1 MESPLKSNE
10 DALRKNEDDESSPNK
25 SIANGDAAHDA
36 VSDEV
41 AKHNNNDD
49 DDDEEEDEAKENDP
63 RRRLS
68 DDFEFPEDQEVTNIV
83 IQSTR
88 KMTDHVL
95 YQICVSNSHK
105 RASFR
110 AWTVLKRFTQFYEMD
125 VKLRASL
132 QSDTPELLPN
142 LPPAPH
148 RKLKFV
154 HDHMDDDFIEERR
167 VLLENYLSKLL
178 RYPQVVDNADFLDF
192 LGVDM

>member
-1 MESPLKSNE
+1 M
-10 DALRKNEDDESSPNK
+10 
-25 SIANGDAAHDA
+25 G
-36 VSDEV
+36 
-41 AKHNNNDD
+41 NDN
-49 DDDEEEDEAKENDP
+49 DEEEDDDDTDLKINNISEH
-63 RRRLS
+63 RQS
-68 DDFEFPEDQEVTNIV
+68 DEWDFPEDQEVTNIV

-95 YQICVSNSHK
+95 YQICVANSHK

-132 QSDTPELLPN
+132 QSEEPDVLPK
-142 LPPAPH
+142 LPPPPS
-148 RKLKFV
+148 RKFKFV

-178 RYPQVVDNADFLDF
+178 REETVANNKDFLEF